1 MSNEAASNSPRTID
15 LIIEDRR
22 ITLEELAA
30 ASQLGE
36 NRVLAIVSGRWTPS
50 PGEREKMAA
59 ALGVTAAEISWGH
72 TVNPRNVRYFQHGLE
87 EGF

>member
-1 MSNEAASNSPRTID
+1 MSTEAASHTPRTID
-15 LIIEDRR
+15 LIIEERR

-30 ASQLGE
+30 ASRLDE
-36 NRVLAIVSGRWTPS
+36 RRVLAIVSGRWTPS
-50 PGEREKMAA
+50 PRERERLAG
-59 ALGVTAAEISWGH
+59 ALGVTVADVSWGH

>member
-15 LIIEDRR
+15 LVIEDRR

-36 NRVLAIVSGRWTPS
+36 NRVLAIVLGRWTPS
-50 PGEREKMAA
+50 PGEREKMAT
-59 ALGVTAAEISWGH
+59 ALGVTVADISWGH